1 LMVWMVNIIHQ
12 NNTTTKPLNKNKM
25 RSTLESLIEAL
36 LPYIDRS
43 KISDQQLQDLVM
55 EHVLMEREQILRDM
69 IQDDEDS
76 GLYKLK

>member
-1 LMVWMVNIIHQ
+1 MKQTVIEN
-12 NNTTTKPLNKNKM
+12 
-25 RSTLESLIEAL
+25 LIEAL

-55 EHVLMEREQILRDM
+55 EHVLMEREQALRDM
-69 IQDDEDS
+69 MRDDEES